1 MTLPLVSAHD
11 RAPDWKWQRVIGIL
25 DRGEIAT
32 TPEWDTDKGFYWIVR
47 GTEFLQSYRVDPNPA
62 TNRDLLLRYADIFS
76 AYRIYTE
83 EEENYLQYEL
93 EATVMARVPADEIA
107 YTANLTTAAM
117 IAYEELFF
125 DVRSLLDKDMYIR
138 NFVIGKEIQNIKKS
152 SLATIWKLYGYF
164 FGPHMLKAVVSRT
177 SNPQFVH
184 TPQGVSS
191 SLDEDIMGSFKIACA
206 IAAKNP
212 AGGERDNQHLLGLFT
227 KFAEIAKMADMSAN
241 SHHGQVKEH
250 IDSMLHDVV
259 FTIGG
264 TMPKT
269 GEQTDAFNRLRSTGA
284 DPSFH
289 QLAELAF
296 TGNSPS
302 LNATESLKY
311 PPIPKKQAK

>member
-1 MTLPLVSAHD
+1 
-11 RAPDWKWQRVIGIL
+11 
-25 DRGEIAT
+25 
-32 TPEWDTDKGFYWIVR
+32 
-47 GTEFLQSYRVDPNPA
+47 
-62 TNRDLLLRYADIFS
+62 
-76 AYRIYTE
+76 
-83 EEENYLQYEL
+83 
-93 EATVMARVPADEIA
+93 
-107 YTANLTTAAM
+107 
-117 IAYEELFF
+117 
-125 DVRSLLDKDMYIR
+125 
-138 NFVIGKEIQNIKKS
+138 
-152 SLATIWKLYGYF
+152 
-164 FGPHMLKAVVSRT
+164 MLKAVVSRT